1 MKSKATTLKQGISGR
16 KHNSS
21 KWRGLRFRM
30 TVSYALTTV
39 AAVLLLEILVGTA
52 VWAVLT
58 FSSLATNG
66 FIAGARQT
74 ANLYALAAAAQAGG
88 AVLDPHTTFA
98 PGQPSSI
105 ALSKEYFSN
114 SQSQDIPYNNTH
126 SSGTQNGA
134 FALLITPNGHVL
146 ASSYPARY
154 PASTPI
160 ARLLPGKSQ
169 LIMKALAGVPESA
182 VDVTSQGR
190 TVSVVEP
197 VWSREKKAIG
207 AVFVQVP
214 VFSGVNL
221 LQGFSAVLLA
231 SGVFWLVLMLPVG
244 VLFGL
249 ITTRALVR
257 RLRHLV
263 TATTRFADGDYT
275 QRVQVSRRD
284 EVGQLEQQ
292 FNRMAEE
299 LVESMAQRQ
308 TLAEQ
313 NARLEE
319 RARFDQELR
328 TARLIQHSL
337 LPKDVPTLPGWQ
349 IAPYYQPAREVGGDL
364 YDFLTFEDGRLG
376 LVIGDV
382 SGKGVPAALVMATT
396 QSMLR
401 AAAQATVSPGEALAR
416 VNELLCVGMPPNLFV
431 TCFYAILDPVSGRLH
446 YANAGHDLPYR
457 QYSGGVSELRA
468 TGMPL
473 GLMPGMRYE
482 ENEATLASGDS
493 VLFYTDGLVE
503 AHNAKRDMFGFPHL
517 MELVG
522 GNLCSTTLIDSLLQE
537 LATFTGSDWEQE
549 DDVTMLVLHRVPLV
563 ENVKQGEDDS
573 PGIPVAGLES
583 R

>member
-1 MKSKATTLKQGISGR
+1 
-16 KHNSS
+16 
-21 KWRGLRFRM
+21 M
-30 TVSYALTTV
+30 TISYALTTV
-39 AAVLLLEILVGTA
+39 GAALFLEILAGALILTL
-52 VWAVLT
+52 LT
-58 FSSLATNG
+58 FTPLADNG

-74 ANLYALAAAAQAGG
+74 ANLYALAARAQAGG
-88 AVLDPHTTFA
+88 AALDPHTTFQ

-105 ALSKEYFSN
+105 ALPQQDFSN
-114 SQSQDIPYNNTH
+114 NGGNIQYNNTR
-126 SSGTQNGA
+126 SPNDQDAA
-134 FALLITPNGHVL
+134 FALLIAPDGRVL

-154 PASTPI
+154 PAATPV
-160 ARLLPGKSQ
+160 ARLLPSRSQ
-169 LIMKALAGVPESA
+169 LIMKALAGVPGSSI
-182 VDVTSQGR
+182 DVTSRGR
-190 TVSVVEP
+190 SASAVETVLSHGKV
-197 VWSREKKAIG
+197 IG
-207 AVFVQVP
+207 AVFVQIP
-214 VFSGVNL
+214 VFSGGNL
-221 LQGFSAVLLA
+221 LPGFSTAVLA

-308 TLAEQ
+308 ALAEQ

-319 RARFDQELR
+319 RARIEQELR
-328 TARLIQHSL
+328 TAQLIQHSL

-401 AAAQATVSPGEALAR
+401 AAAQATVSPGEVLAR
-416 VNELLCVGMPPNLFV
+416 VNELLCVDMPPNLFV

-503 AHNAKRDMFGFPHL
+503 AHNARRDMFGFPHL
-517 MELVG
+517 MELLREH
-522 GNLCSTTLIDSLLQE
+522 LCSTTLIDSLRHE

-549 DDVTMLVLHRVPLV
+549 DDVTMLVLHRVSLV
-563 ENVKQGEDDS
+563 ENVKQGEDDNLGV
-573 PGIPVAGLES
+573 PAAGPES

>member
-1 MKSKATTLKQGISGR
+1 
-16 KHNSS
+16 
-21 KWRGLRFRM
+21 M

-39 AAVLLLEILVGTA
+39 AAVLLLEILLGTA

-58 FSSLATNG
+58 FSPLAYSWTTP
-66 FIAGARQT
+66 GARQT
-74 ANLYALAAAAQAGG
+74 AKLYALTASAQAGG
-88 AVLDPHTTFA
+88 AALDPHTTFE

-105 ALSKEYFSN
+105 ALSQGDFSN
-114 SQSQDIPYNNTH
+114 GGNIQIIQYNNTR
-126 SSGTQNGA
+126 SPNAQDAA
-134 FALLITPNGHVL
+134 FALLITPDGRVL

-169 LIMKALAGVPESA
+169 LIMKALAGVPGST
-182 VDVTSQGR
+182 VDETSQGR
-190 TVSVVEP
+190 SVSAVED
-197 VWSREKKAIG
+197 VLSHGKVIG
-207 AVFVQVP
+207 AVYVQVP
-214 VFSGVNL
+214 IISGGNFL
-221 LQGFSAVLLA
+221 PGFTGLILV
-231 SGVFWLVLMLPVG
+231 SGVFWLVLMLLVG
-244 VLFGL
+244 LVFGL

-257 RLRHLV
+257 RLRHLSS
-263 TATTRFADGDYT
+263 ATTRFADGDFT

-284 EVGQLEQQ
+284 EVGQLEEQ

-308 TLAEQ
+308 ALAEQ

-364 YDFLTFEDGRLG
+364 YDFLMFEDGRLG

-401 AAAQATVSPGEALAR
+401 AAAQAAVSPGEVLAR
-416 VNELLCVGMPPNLFV
+416 VNELLCVDMPPNLFV

-522 GNLCSTTLIDSLLQE
+522 RNLCSTTLIDSLLQE

-563 ENVKQGEDDS
+563 ENVKQGEDDNL
-573 PGIPVAGLES
+573 GVPVAGPEL

>member
-1 MKSKATTLKQGISGR
+1 MGRNRKGDALKIWS
-16 KHNSS
+16 
-21 KWRGLRFRM
+21 GLRFRM

-58 FSSLATNG
+58 FSPLADFWTS
-66 FIAGARQT
+66 AGARQT
-74 ANLYALAAAAQAGG
+74 AKLYALAASAQAGG
-88 AVLDPHTTFA
+88 AVLDPHTTFEA
-98 PGQPSSI
+98 GQPSSI
-105 ALSKEYFSN
+105 ALPQEDFSN
-114 SQSQDIPYNNTH
+114 SGGSIQYIGTSSPDMQDA
-126 SSGTQNGA
+126 A
-134 FALLITPNGHVL
+134 FALLIAPNGRVL

-154 PASTPI
+154 PASQTV
-160 ARLLPGKSQ
+160 AQLLPGKSH
-169 LIMKALAGVPESA
+169 LIMNALAGVPGST
-182 VDVTSQGR
+182 VDGSSQGR
-190 TVSVVEP
+190 RASVVET
-197 VWSREKKAIG
+197 VLSHGKVIG
-207 AVFVQVP
+207 AVYVQMP
-214 VFSGVNL
+214 IFSGGNFL
-221 LQGFSAVLLA
+221 PGFTGLILV
-231 SGVFWLVLMLPVG
+231 SGVFWLVLMLLVG
-244 VLFGL
+244 VVFGL

-257 RLRHLV
+257 RLRHLSS
-263 TATTRFADGDYT
+263 ATTRFTDGDFT

-308 TLAEQ
+308 ALAEQ

-473 GLMPGMRYE
+473 GLMPGMLYE
-482 ENEATLASGDS
+482 ENEATLAPGDN

-522 GNLCSTTLIDSLLQE
+522 GNLCSSTLIDSLLQE

-573 PGIPVAGLES
+573 PGVPVAGLES

>member
-16 KHNSS
+16 KHSS
-21 KWRGLRFRM
+21 LKWRGLRFRM

-58 FSSLATNG
+58 FSPLAG
-66 FIAGARQT
+66 FWTTPGARQT
-74 ANLYALAAAAQAGG
+74 AKLYALTASAQAGG
-88 AVLDPHTTFA
+88 GALDPHTTFE

-105 ALSKEYFSN
+105 ALSQGDFSN
-114 SQSQDIPYNNTH
+114 GGNIQIIQYNNTR
-126 SSGTQNGA
+126 SPNAQNAA
-134 FALLITPNGHVL
+134 FALLIAPDGRVL

-169 LIMKALAGVPESA
+169 LIMKALAGVPGST
-182 VDVTSQGR
+182 VDETSQGR
-190 TVSVVEP
+190 SVSAVED
-197 VWSREKKAIG
+197 VSSHGKVIG
-207 AVFVQVP
+207 AVYVQVP
-214 VFSGVNL
+214 IFSGGNFL
-221 LQGFSAVLLA
+221 PGFTGLILV
-231 SGVFWLVLMLPVG
+231 SGVFWLVLMLLVG
-244 VLFGL
+244 VVFGL

-257 RLRHLV
+257 RLRHLSS
-263 TATTRFADGDYT
+263 ATTRFADGDFT

-284 EVGQLEQQ
+284 EVGQLEEQ

-319 RARFDQELR
+319 RARIEQELR

-401 AAAQATVSPGEALAR
+401 AAAQAAISPGEVLAR
-416 VNELLCVGMPPNLFV
+416 VNELLCVDMPPNLFV

-457 QYSGGVSELRA
+457 RYSGGVSELRA

-473 GLMPGMRYE
+473 GLMPGMHYE
-482 ENEATLASGDS
+482 ENEATLASGDN

-522 GNLCSTTLIDSLLQE
+522 RNLCNTTLIDSLLQE
-537 LATFTGSDWEQE
+537 LATFTGDDWEQE
-549 DDVTMLVLHRVPLV
+549 DDVTMLVLHRVSLV

-573 PGIPVAGLES
+573 PGVPVAGPES